1 MAHPNPVSARI
12 SSDSNYQL
20 SCVANS
26 SSHQRVTVTQ
36 NGKTIA
42 TFNGSGQGTQMRQPD
57 GATTLSGS
65 TRQAAQ
71 MNLLFQHSS
80 SGSNGPFLNSNVT
93 LESTAGIVTTIAS
106 EDALHNHNNDTVLT
120 LVVTTVAAASAGH

>member
-1 MAHPNPVSARI
+1 MAHPNPINARI
-12 SSDSNYQL
+12 SPDSNYQL
-20 SCVANS
+20 SCVANG

-42 TFNGSGQGTQMRQPD
+42 TFSGTGEGTQMKQQD

-65 TRQAAQ
+65 TKPATQFT
-71 MNLLFQHSS
+71 LLFQHSTN
-80 SGSNGPFLNSNVT
+80 GSNGPFQNSTVI
-93 LESTAGIVTTIAS
+93 LDSTAGIVTTIAT
-106 EDALHNHNNDTVLT
+106 EDAPKIRNNDTVLT